1 MEPLTRDLLA
11 SSELFKLYPEIKIF
25 GSSIGKNNQAL
36 INEIK
41 HVPQKQESDD
51 KNILDEASSPP
62 TQEKRNDDDPTNN
75 NQIQDNP
82 DDFINDEYD
91 ELLSSSTDDT
101 GLRYRKVSSSN
112 SENENNILLD
122 GQTRFESLNTT
133 TKPSAAK
140 SIFSTRIHGTW
151 IFLFCLIGFVLA
163 SLVYRLDVLHVD
175 EKKFHVKMKPFLEEF
190 TNSTATLM
198 DEMDEVDLPP
208 SSKVMD
214 GTVFCRRFA
223 NIVEHSPAFK
233 DTGHDIAILL
243 REFSLKIMDAGTS
256 LEDMYRMGDML
267 FWTLDKSISEIIL
280 KLNPSLFDKIF
291 EKDDQSFF
299 KTRIQDMIDDVHK
312 FQKKVTLARKAITD
326 AENFRDKAENKVR
339 AGKKEAEKFVNK
351 HPSINEYRFKLVA
364 ENLERVDEDISI
376 DVENAKFELE
386 NADRMLM
393 LLEKSA
399 EGLDRII
406 KILKN
411 YTSKLMD
418 VDAQLDGM
426 SRVSKRDL
434 DRLEKLVENLRES
447 HINFKRKD
455 ETIG

>member
-1 MEPLTRDLLA
+1 MQIKETI
-11 SSELFKLYPEIKIF
+11 STNELND
-25 GSSIGKNNQAL
+25 SL
-36 INEIK
+36 INNEFEI
-41 HVPQKQESDD
+41 VDT
-51 KNILDEASSPP
+51 PP
-62 TQEKRNDDDPTNN
+62 AQEKRNDDDPINN
-75 NQIQDNP
+75 NQNQDNP
-82 DDFINDEYD
+82 DDFINNEYD
-91 ELLSSSTDDT
+91 E
-101 GLRYRKVSSSN
+101 RIKYQK
-112 SENENNILLD
+112 NN
-122 GQTRFESLNTT
+122 Q
-133 TKPSAAK
+133 A
-140 SIFSTRIHGTW
+140 
-151 IFLFCLIGFVLA
+151 LINVIKH
-163 SLVYRLDVLHVD
+163 DVLHVD

-198 DEMDEVDLPP
+198 NEMDEVDLPP

-351 HPSINEYRFKLVA
+351 HPGINEYRFKLVA

-434 DRLEKLVENLRES
+434 GRLEKLVENLRES

>member
-1 MEPLTRDLLA
+1 MRL
-11 SSELFKLYPEIKIF
+11 KI
-25 GSSIGKNNQAL
+25 L
-36 INEIK
+36 
-41 HVPQKQESDD
+41 
-51 KNILDEASSPP
+51 ASSPP

-75 NQIQDNP
+75 NQNQDNP
-82 DDFINDEYD
+82 DDFTNDEYD
-91 ELLSSSTDDT
+91 ERIKYQKNNQALIDGIKNVPPQQEFDDKNNLDEVLSSSTDDT

-122 GQTRFESLNTT
+122 EQTRFESLNTT

-198 DEMDEVDLPP
+198 NEMDEVDLPP

-351 HPSINEYRFKLVA
+351 HPGINEYRFKLVA

-434 DRLEKLVENLRES
+434 GRLEKLVENLRES